1 MPVETT
7 LKDKAVRIYQ
17 TIKKNKSILNDTR
30 RALTERQKD
39 RLTRD
44 NMILLEELNKITNK
58 VNVYQTKKESSLT
71 GQR

>member
-58 VNVYQTKKESSLT
+58 VNVYRTKKESSLT